1 MTSYIPLDPY
11 VVIQPIERSA
21 EERSEMEQS
30 AGGIFIP
37 KTQSERF
44 HNEQNIVRGMIIE
57 ISYETANK
65 IGVDKGAIIQYIKHS
80 ATKLDGTDLLVI
92 KAEHIVCREAEGV
105 VFRKVED

>member
-11 VVIQPIERSA
+11 VVIQPIEKSA

-44 HNEQNIVRGMIIE
+44 HDEQNIVRGYVSDVSPKAKE
-57 ISYETANK
+57 AGLYE
-65 IGVDKGAIIQYIKHS
+65 GASVQYIKHS
-80 ATKLDGTDLLVI
+80 ATKLEGTDLLVT
-92 KAEHIVCREAEGV
+92 KAEHIVCREAE
-105 VFRKVED
+105 D

>member
-44 HNEQNIVRGMIIE
+44 HNEQNIVRGIVVE
-57 ISYETANK
+57 ITEKTSEDTG
-65 IGVDKGAIIQYIKHS
+65 IGVGSIIQYVKHS
-80 ATKLDGTDLLVI
+80 ATKLDGTDLLVT
-92 KAEHIVCREAEGV
+92 KAEHIVC
-105 VFRKVED
+105 VEVE

>member
-11 VVIQPIERSA
+11 VVIQPIEKSA

-37 KTQSERF
+37 KTQTERF
-44 HNEQNIVRGMIIE
+44 HAEQNIVRGKIVE

-65 IGVDKGAIIQYIKHS
+65 IGVDKGAIVQYVRHS
-80 ATKLDGTDLLVI
+80 ATKLEGTDLLVT
-92 KAEHIVCREAEGV
+92 KAEHIVCREAKDVVGV
-105 VFRKVED
+105 EVED